1 MSGEVVR
8 VAKSWIGTPYQHQ
21 ASLKGVGT
29 DCLGLIL
36 GVWRELGGKIPPD
49 IPPYS
54 PSWHVADT
62 KENLWV
68 AMKTV
73 LRSADRVLAPGDI
86 ALLRMRDGASARHA
100 GIISGT
106 WREPRLIHAYSGRG
120 VVESFLGK
128 PFKRRIV
135 ARFRFPKE

>member
-1 MSGEVVR
+1 MSGVVVR
-8 VAKSWIGTPYQHQ
+8 IAKSWIGTPYRHQ
-21 ASLKGVGT
+21 ASLKGVGA

-36 GVWRELGGKIPPD
+36 GIWREIGGMSLPD

-54 PSWHVADT
+54 PSWHVVDRN
-62 KENLWV
+62 EELWA
-68 AMKTV
+68 AMEAV
-73 LRSADRVLAPGDI
+73 LQPADRVLAPGDI

-135 ARFRFPKE
+135 ARLRFPKE

>member
-1 MSGEVVR
+1 MSGDILSAAR
-8 VAKSWIGTPYQHQ
+8 SWVGTPYQHQ
-21 ASLKGVGT
+21 GSLKGVGT

-36 GVWRELGGKIPPD
+36 GVWREIGGGTLPD
-49 IPPYS
+49 IPPYA
-54 PSWHVADT
+54 PSWHVVDPN
-62 KENLWV
+62 EDLWA

-73 LRSADRVLAPGDI
+73 LQPADRVLAPGDI